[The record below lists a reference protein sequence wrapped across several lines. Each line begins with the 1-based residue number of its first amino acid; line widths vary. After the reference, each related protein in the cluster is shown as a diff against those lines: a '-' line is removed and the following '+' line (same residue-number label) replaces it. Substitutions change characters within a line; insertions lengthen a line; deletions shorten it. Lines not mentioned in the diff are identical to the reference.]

1 MGLQAACRLSPGA
14 YKPYV
19 RMPVEGLLKA
29 EDLDDEPT
37 CSVLECTECGEGF
50 TALRA
55 LLGEETYDSITSKN
69 IAGQPI
75 KFAAT
80 IDTLGPA
87 LKRYGA
93 CVSPVL
99 THR

>member
-55 LLGEETYDSITSKN
+55 LLGRETYDSIKSKD
-69 IAGQPI
+69 IAG
-75 KFAAT
+75 T
-80 IDTLGPA
+80 
-87 LKRYGA
+87 A
-93 CVSPVL
+93 CL
-99 THR
+99 YDG